1 VSTESEHA
9 AFDVVAIGNALVDV
23 LSHESEEFV
32 TDQGM
37 VKGTM
42 ALIDTDRAESLYA
55 AMHPAVEISGGSA
68 ANTTVGLASFGSRA
82 AFIGRVRTD
91 QLGEVYA
98 HDLRAAGVRFE
109 TPPAT
114 DGLPSG
120 RCLIVVTPD
129 AERTLNTYLGA
140 SAELGE
146 SDVDLDLIASATITY
161 LEGYLWDSPGA
172 QIAYRIAAERAH
184 EAGRRVALTLSDLF
198 AVERHRET
206 FLDLVA
212 GSVDILFANEAEICA
227 LYEVD
232 DFDAALQRVTGH
244 CEVAA
249 LTRSEKGSVI
259 IRGAEVHVVDAHPI
273 PGGKLVD
280 TTGAGDLY
288 AAGFLHGFTRG
299 YDLGRCGRLGALA
312 ASEVISHLG
321 ARPEANLAELA
332 APLLPGD

>member
-1 VSTESEHA
+1 MT
-9 AFDVVAIGNALVDV
+9 DVVGIGNALVDV
-23 LSHESEEFV
+23 LSHESDEFV
-32 TDQGM
+32 AAQGM

-42 ALIDTDRAESLYA
+42 ALIDTERAEALYD
-55 AMHPAVEISGGSA
+55 AMHPAVEISGGSC
-68 ANTTVGLASFGSRA
+68 ANTMVGLASFGSSA

-109 TPPAT
+109 TSPAT
-114 DGLPSG
+114 EGFPSG

-146 SDVDLDLIASATITY
+146 SDVDDDLVADASITY

-172 QIAYRIAAERAH
+172 QLAYRAAAARAH

-212 GSVDILFANEAEICA
+212 ESVDILFANEAEICG
-227 LYEVD
+227 LYETD
-232 DFDAALQRVTGH
+232 DFDTAVGRVTGH

-249 LTRSEKGSVI
+249 LTRSEQGAVI
-259 IRGAEVHVVDAHPI
+259 LRGEEVHVVPAHPI

-299 YDLGRCGRLGALA
+299 YDLDLCGRLGALA

-321 ARPEANLAELA
+321 ARPETSLAELA
-332 APLLPGD
+332 RPLLPA

>member
-1 VSTESEHA
+1 MT
-9 AFDVVAIGNALVDV
+9 DVVGIGNAIVDV
-23 LSHESEEFV
+23 LSHETDEFV
-32 TDQGM
+32 EVQGM

-42 ALIDTDRAESLYA
+42 ALIDTDRAETLYA
-55 AMHPAVEISGGSA
+55 AMNPAVEISGGSC
-68 ANTTVGLASFGSRA
+68 ANTMVGLASFGSAA

-98 HDLRAAGVRFE
+98 HDLRAAGVQFD

-114 DGLPSG
+114 HGLPSG

-140 SAELGE
+140 SAELGA
-146 SDVDLDLIASATITY
+146 SDVDPDLVASASITY

-172 QIAYRIAAERAH
+172 QLAYRAAAARAH
-184 EAGRRVALTLSDLF
+184 EAGQRVALTLSDLF

-206 FLDLVA
+206 FLELVA
-212 GSVDILFANEAEICA
+212 ESVDILFANEAEICG
-227 LYEVD
+227 LYETD
-232 DFDAALQRVTGH
+232 DFDTAVRRVTGH

-249 LTRSEKGSVI
+249 LTRSEHGAVI
-259 IRGAEVHVVDAHPI
+259 LRGDEVHVVPAHPI

-288 AAGFLHGFTRG
+288 AAGFLHGFTQG
-299 YDLGRCGRLGALA
+299 YDLDLCGRLGSLA
-312 ASEVISHLG
+312 ASEIISHLG
-321 ARPEANLAELA
+321 ARPETNLAELA
-332 APLLPGD
+332 RPLLAGR

>member
-1 VSTESEHA
+1 MSV
-9 AFDVVAIGNALVDV
+9 DVVAIGNALVDV
-23 LSHESEEFV
+23 LSHETDEFV
-32 TDQGM
+32 AEQGM

-42 ALIDTDRAESLYA
+42 ALIDTERAESLYG
-55 AMHPAVEISGGSA
+55 AMNPAVEISGGSA
-68 ANTTVGLASFGSRA
+68 ANTTVGIASFGGTA

-98 HDLRAAGVRFE
+98 HDLRAAGVQFD

-114 DGLPSG
+114 EGQPSG

-140 SAELGE
+140 SSELGE
-146 SDVDLDLIASATITY
+146 SDVDLDLIASASITY

-172 QIAYRIAAERAH
+172 QIAYRVAAQHAH
-184 EAGRRVALTLSDLF
+184 AAGQRVALTLSDLF

-212 GSVDILFANEAEICA
+212 GAVDILFANEAEICG
-227 LYEVD
+227 LYETD
-232 DFDAALQRVTGH
+232 DFDEAVRQVTGH

-249 LTRSEKGSVI
+249 LTRSEKGAVI
-259 IRGAEVHVVDAHPI
+259 IRGDEVHTVPAHPI
-273 PGGKLVD
+273 PGGKLID

-288 AAGFLHGFTRG
+288 AAGFLHGFTQG
-299 YDLGRCGRLGALA
+299 YDLDLCGRLGALA
-312 ASEVISHLG
+312 ASEVISHIG
-321 ARPEANLAELA
+321 ARPETSLAELA
-332 APLLPGD
+332 RPLLPGS

>member
-1 VSTESEHA
+1 MT
-9 AFDVVAIGNALVDV
+9 DVVGIGNALVDV
-23 LSHESEEFV
+23 LSHETDEFV
-32 TDQGM
+32 EAQGM

-42 ALIDTDRAESLYA
+42 ALIDTERAEALYA
-55 AMHPAVEISGGSA
+55 AMNPAVEISGGSC
-68 ANTTVGLASFGSRA
+68 ANTMVGLASFGSAA

-91 QLGEVYA
+91 QLGAVYA
-98 HDLRAAGVRFE
+98 HDLRAAGVQFD

-146 SDVDLDLIASATITY
+146 SDVDPSLIASASITY

-172 QIAYRIAAERAH
+172 QLAYRAAAARAH
-184 EAGRRVALTLSDLF
+184 EAGQRVALTLSDLF

-206 FLDLVA
+206 FLELVA
-212 GSVDILFANEAEICA
+212 ESVDILFANEAEICG
-227 LYEVD
+227 LYETD
-232 DFDAALQRVTGH
+232 DFDTAVGRVTGH

-249 LTRSEKGSVI
+249 LTRSEQGAVI
-259 IRGAEVHVVDAHPI
+259 LRGDEVHVVPAHPI

-288 AAGFLHGFTRG
+288 AAGFLHGFTQG
-299 YDLGRCGRLGALA
+299 YDLDLCGRLGALA
-312 ASEVISHLG
+312 ASEIISHLG
-321 ARPEANLAELA
+321 ARPETNLAELA
-332 APLLPGD
+332 RPLLAGR

>member
-1 VSTESEHA
+1 
-9 AFDVVAIGNALVDV
+9 
-23 LSHESEEFV
+23 
-32 TDQGM
+32 M

-42 ALIDTDRAESLYA
+42 ALIDTERAESLYA
-55 AMHPAVEISGGSA
+55 AMNPAVEISGGSA
-68 ANTTVGLASFGSRA
+68 ANTTVGVASFGGSA

-91 QLGEVYA
+91 QLGEIYA
-98 HDLRAAGVRFE
+98 RDLRAAGVQFD

-114 DGLPSG
+114 DGQPSG
-120 RCLIVVTPD
+120 RCLIVVSPD

-146 SDVDLDLIASATITY
+146 ADVDLDLIASASITY

-172 QIAYRIAAERAH
+172 QIAYRVAAEHAH
-184 EAGRRVALTLSDLF
+184 VAGQRVALTLSDLF

-212 GSVDILFANEAEICA
+212 SSVDILFANEAEICA

-232 DFDAALQRVTGH
+232 DFDAAVKQVTGH

-249 LTRSEKGSVI
+249 LTRGEQGAVI
-259 IRGAEVHVVDAHPI
+259 LRGDEVHVVVAAPI
-273 PGGKLVD
+273 PGGKLID

-288 AAGFLHGFTRG
+288 AAGFLYGFTQG
-299 YDLGRCGRLGALA
+299 HGLDVCGRLGAVA
-312 ASEVISHLG
+312 ASEVISHIG
-321 ARPEANLAELA
+321 ARPETSLAELA
-332 APLLPGD
+332 APLIPS

>member
-1 VSTESEHA
+1 MT
-9 AFDVVAIGNALVDV
+9 DVVAIGNALMDV
-23 LSHESEEFV
+23 LSHETDEFV
-32 TDQGM
+32 TEQGM

-42 ALIDTDRAESLYA
+42 ALIDTERAESLYA
-55 AMHPAVEISGGSA
+55 AMSPAVEISGGSA
-68 ANTTVGLASFGSRA
+68 ANTTVGLASFGSSV
-82 AFIGRVRTD
+82 AFIGRVCDD
-91 QLGEVYA
+91 QLGELYA
-98 HDLRAAGVRFE
+98 HDLRAAGVAFE
-109 TPPAT
+109 TPAAR

-140 SAELGE
+140 SAQLGE
-146 SDVDLDLIASATITY
+146 SDVDPELIGSAAITY

-172 QIAYRIAAERAH
+172 QEAYRFAASTAH
-184 EAGRRVALTLSDLF
+184 AAGKRVALTLSDLF

-212 GSVDILFANEAEICA
+212 SSVDILFANEAEICA

-232 DFDAALQRVTGH
+232 DFDAALQHVVGH

-249 LTRSEKGSVI
+249 LTRSEKGAVI
-259 IRGAEVHVVDAHPI
+259 VSKDEVHVVDAHPI

-299 YDLGRCGRLGALA
+299 YDLGLCGRLGALA
-312 ASEVISHLG
+312 AAEIISHLG
-321 ARPEANLAELA
+321 ARPETNLAGLA
-332 APLLPGD
+332 APLLAGR